1 MQILNIS
8 VQNRPNKSL
17 TSRPYAMYIMEV
29 MQGSIDIDDVVVNMP
44 YELSEYMSSKFDF
57 DDMQYIKE
65 VTYRTLTVPQEFMT
79 STVDFDDI
87 NILKEDTYTTYEVG
101 YDSMESSINVA
112 DPVIRVALVT
122 RKIDVGLMW
131 SNFTVD
137 DIQILEDK

>member
-8 VQNRPNKSL
+8 VNNRPSKSL
-17 TSRPYAMYIMEV
+17 TSQPYATYIMES
-29 MQGSIDIDDVVVNMP
+29 MRGFIDVEDVVVNMP

-65 VTYRTLTVPQEFMT
+65 VVYRNLAVHREIMA

-87 NILKEDTYTTYEVG
+87 NILKDVTYTTYKVG
-101 YDSMESSINVA
+101 YDAMESSINVT

-137 DIQILEDK
+137 DIQILEDI